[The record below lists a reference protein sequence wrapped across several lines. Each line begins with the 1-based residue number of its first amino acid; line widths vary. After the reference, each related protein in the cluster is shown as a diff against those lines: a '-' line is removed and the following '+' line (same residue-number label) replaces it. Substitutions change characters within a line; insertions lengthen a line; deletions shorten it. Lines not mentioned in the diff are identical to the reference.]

1 VRFRDFARWTVS
13 RLGFAS
19 NDRMIG
25 LLQRCL
31 KVKNFE
37 HLRVPLA
44 VIATEFV
51 TGEPVVFRS
60 GDMIG
65 PVRASCA
72 YPGMFLPVTLNGQT
86 LVDGMLAYSVPTT
99 PLRQMGAQ
107 RVLAVYLKAH
117 WVSPGPP
124 RSVFDVIGQCFS
136 IAQAKASSLWQADAD
151 IVIEPEVA
159 GFAYDAFDRAP
170 ELVRA
175 GEEAARRALP
185 QIREWLRQP
194 AAAPTHAP
202 AVQAQ
207 PVPAAAK

>member
-1 VRFRDFARWTVS
+1 
-13 RLGFAS
+13 
-19 NDRMIG
+19 
-25 LLQRCL
+25 
-31 KVKNFE
+31 
-37 HLRVPLA
+37 
-44 VIATEFV
+44 
-51 TGEPVVFRS
+51 
-60 GDMIG
+60 
-65 PVRASCA
+65 
-72 YPGMFLPVTLNGQT
+72 
-86 LVDGMLAYSVPTT
+86 VDGMLAYSVPTT
-99 PLRQMGAQ
+99 PLRQMGAE

-151 IVIEPEVA
+151 IVLEPEVA

-185 QIREWLRQP
+185 QIRQWLRQP
-194 AAAPTHAP
+194 AAASTHAH

-207 PVPAAAK
+207 PAPAAAK